1 MTYWKKSTEEIP
13 VEDTAI
19 WSCTDEECN
28 GWMRENFTF
37 QMEPTC
43 PLCDAPMDRGTKMLP
58 QLANSNELEQKR
70 AK

>member
-13 VEDTAI
+13 VEDTAV
-19 WSCTDEECN
+19 WSCTDEKCN

-37 QMEPTC
+37 ETEPSC
-43 PLCDAPMDRGTKMLP
+43 PLCDAAMDRGTKMLP
-58 QLANSNELEQKR
+58 QISNSNEFEQKK